1 MLRNIL
7 EEFYEFNLDLH
18 LLIIDSE
25 QAYDSL
31 NRMYLYEILNE
42 FQIPK
47 KSVNLITMSW
57 HDSNGKVKIQGHL
70 AEAFETERGFR

>member
-1 MLRNIL
+1 
-7 EEFYEFNLDLH
+7 
-18 LLIIDSE
+18 
-25 QAYDSL
+25 
-31 NRMYLYEILNE
+31 MYLYEILNE

-70 AEAFETERGFR
+70 AEAFETEKGFRQGDALSTILFDIILKKAIRIGDNVRISYNTT

>member
-31 NRMYLYEILNE
+31 NN
-42 FQIPK
+42 
-47 KSVNLITMSW
+47 VLI
-57 HDSNGKVKIQGHL
+57 
-70 AEAFETERGFR
+70 